1 MVFVKTLSKTLYL
14 EVAANEDVLSI
25 KQKIAE
31 AEGIPAEE
39 QRLVFAGRQ
48 LEDNDCGLDAEATLY
63 LSLALL
69 GGAKKRKKKVYT
81 TPKKNKR
88 KPKKVK
94 LAVLKYYKIDENGKI
109 TRLRK
114 ECQEPGCGGGVF
126 MAAHANRHYCGRC
139 HNTLVVDTATA
150 AATSGEKGGKKGK
163 K

>member
-1 MVFVKTLSKTLYL
+1 MVFVKTLNRTLYL

-25 KQKIAE
+25 KQKIEA
-31 AEGIPAEE
+31 AEGIPSAE

-48 LEDNDCGLDAEATLY
+48 LEDSDCGLDAEATIYVNLE
-63 LSLALL
+63 LL

-94 LAVLKYYKIDENGKI
+94 LAVLKYYKVDENGKI

-114 ECQEPGCGGGVF
+114 ECQQPSCGGGVF
-126 MAAHANRHYCGRC
+126 MAQHANRHYCGRC
-139 HNTLVVDTATA
+139 HDTLVVDTATA